1 MSSAGQKLQKI
12 NAKILN
18 FFNANLIINNNNI
31 EKSFYKNFNSINK
44 NYKLRK
50 ILIQNGRRIINK
62 KNMNKI
68 LGKLFSICKY

>member
-1 MSSAGQKLQKI
+1 MSSAGQRSKI